1 MAIDDGY
8 GRLFVFWWG
17 MRPFPVKV
25 CYNSSIMIQTKDPAR
40 YHIIESD
47 LGPLISESRMTVYD
61 VLEAQNNGE
70 TLYEISMNRNLSP
83 MQVQVAFDYIE
94 QHRER
99 LQAELDEIL
108 KIAAERKRYYDTVA
122 EEIKQK
128 IAQMPMT
135 PERAKLQELIAQN
148 RARREANADH
158 SQ

>member
-1 MAIDDGY
+1 M
-8 GRLFVFWWG
+8 V
-17 MRPFPVKV
+17 
-25 CYNSSIMIQTKDPAR
+25 QTKDSTR

-108 KIAAERKRYYDTVA
+108 RIAAERKRHYDAIA
-122 EEIKQK
+122 EEMKQK
-128 IAQMPMT
+128 IAQLPMT
-135 PERAKLQELIAQN
+135 PQRQAFYALRAKHLQEIE
-148 RARREANADH
+148 ARESAVDFE
-158 SQ
+158 

>member
-1 MAIDDGY
+1 M
-8 GRLFVFWWG
+8 L
-17 MRPFPVKV
+17 
-25 CYNSSIMIQTKDPAR
+25 QTKDPTR

-61 VLEAQNNGE
+61 VLEAQNDGQ
-70 TLYEISMNRNLSP
+70 TLYEISMNRNLTP

-108 KIAAERKRYYDTVA
+108 RKAAERKRYYDTVA
-122 EEIKQK
+122 EEAKRR
-128 IAQMPMT
+128 IAELPMT
-135 PERAKLQELIAQN
+135 PEREKLQKLIAQN
-148 RARREANADH
+148 RARRKADADH

>member
-1 MAIDDGY
+1 
-8 GRLFVFWWG
+8 
-17 MRPFPVKV
+17 
-25 CYNSSIMIQTKDPAR
+25 
-40 YHIIESD
+40 
-47 LGPLISESRMTVYD
+47 
-61 VLEAQNNGE
+61 
-70 TLYEISMNRNLSP
+70 MNRNLSP

>member
-1 MAIDDGY
+1 MM
-8 GRLFVFWWG
+8 V
-17 MRPFPVKV
+17 
-25 CYNSSIMIQTKDPAR
+25 QTKDSTR

-108 KIAAERKRYYDTVA
+108 RIAAERKRHYDAIA
-122 EEIKQK
+122 EEMKQK
-128 IAQMPMT
+128 IAQLPMT
-135 PERAKLQELIAQN
+135 PQRQAFYALRAKHLQEIE
-148 RARREANADH
+148 ARESAVDFE
-158 SQ
+158 

>member
-1 MAIDDGY
+1 
-8 GRLFVFWWG
+8 
-17 MRPFPVKV
+17 
-25 CYNSSIMIQTKDPAR
+25 MIQTKDPTR

-70 TLYEISMNRNLSP
+70 TVYEISINRNLSP

-94 QHRER
+94 QHREQ
-99 LQAELDEIL
+99 LQAELKEIL
-108 KIAAERKRYYDTVA
+108 RNAAERKRHYDAVA
-122 EEIKQK
+122 EEAKQK
-128 IAQMPMT
+128 IAKLPST

-148 RARREANADH
+148 RTRRETDADH